1 MRLLWMP
8 GELVLGELVPGELAL
23 GELVLG
29 ELVLGELVLGELVP
43 GEAVPAELMPAELMP
58 AELPPAP
65 DVCFASSGR
74 HVLPVA
80 AGPESR
86 RRSRRLLRSGQDCR
100 AVGVS

>member
-1 MRLLWMP
+1 MP

-43 GEAVPAELMPAELMP
+43 GEAVPAELMPAEL
-58 AELPPAP
+58 PPAP
-65 DVCFASSGR
+65 DECFASSGR

-86 RRSRRLLRSGQDCR
+86 RRSRPLLRSGQDCR
-100 AVGVS
+100 AVGVL

>member
-43 GEAVPAELMPAELMP
+43 GEAVPAELMPAEL
-58 AELPPAP
+58 PPAP

-100 AVGVS
+100 AVGVL

>member
-1 MRLLWMP
+1 MP

-23 GELVLG
+23 GELALG

-43 GEAVPAELMPAELMP
+43 GEAVPAELMPAEL
-58 AELPPAP
+58 PPAP
-65 DVCFASSGR
+65 DECFASSGR

-100 AVGVS
+100 AVGVL

>member
-1 MRLLWMP
+1 MP

-29 ELVLGELVLGELVP
+29 ELVLGELVP
-43 GEAVPAELMPAELMP
+43 GEAVPAELMP

-74 HVLPVA
+74 HALPVA

-100 AVGVS
+100 AVGVL